1 SFAYSAFTSAN
12 FRLSLRKP
20 VPGVVNTAPDLTFVL
35 KNDAG
40 KSFLLLNG
48 LAPAPSQLIS
58 RRPAACSP
66 AVPPLDGS
74 PSRARNSSTFAVMLP
89 VAEIVVGTSVGSVG
103 FGSYPRV
110 SPQAIAAAS
119 VASAIMRAME

>member
-1 SFAYSAFTSAN
+1 MTLLPIGEKSCVGLKVPNSLAYSALTSTN

-20 VPGVVNTAPDLTFVL
+20 VPGVEKTAPDLTFVL
-35 KNDAG
+35 KNAAG

-48 LAPAPSQLIS
+48 LAPAPSHEIS

-74 PSRARNSSTFAVMLP
+74 PKRARNSSTLAVMLP
-89 VAEIVVGTSVGSVG
+89 VAERVTGTGAG
-103 FGSYPRV
+103 FGWTGLDP
-110 SPQAIAAAS
+110 
-119 VASAIMRAME
+119 